1 MEWKRNKDEQIHKR
15 GDENAYKNK
24 PGPRR
29 AAESVKKPSSL
40 FKPFSM
46 DKIMGNIVQYT
57 NINIQPVI
65 DKFFR
70 PS

>member
-15 GDENAYKNK
+15 GAENAYKNK

-40 FKPFSM
+40 FKSFSM
-46 DKIMGNIVQYT
+46 DKIMGNIAQYT